1 MAITEVYNSPS
12 YRSWFDNQGTTDE
25 NRKTLFEKITKLKK
39 EHPVDIFILSV
50 HCAEPEYE
58 RIVPKKRKDFYHSL
72 LDSGVDIV
80 WANHPHVTQ
89 EWEVVKSDKT
99 PYKTKFIMYSV
110 GNTISGQRTRRN
122 YNNAQSSREY
132 TGDSALFQIE
142 FVKIK
147 DMVYSENIKST
158 LITNHTD
165 WYGNTFIK
173 KLNQDFIDSVK
184 SPDKEYYQKRLELM
198 NEIQGKILWQ

>member
-1 MAITEVYNSPS
+1 M
-12 YRSWFDNQGTTDE
+12 
-25 NRKTLFEKITKLKK
+25 
-39 EHPVDIFILSV
+39 
-50 HCAEPEYE
+50 
-58 RIVPKKRKDFYHSL
+58 
-72 LDSGVDIV
+72 
-80 WANHPHVTQ
+80 Q
-89 EWEVVKSDKT
+89 EWEIVKSDKS

-110 GNTISGQRTRRN
+110 GNTISGQRYRRN
-122 YNNAQSSREY
+122 YKSPEASREY

-198 NEIQGKILWQ
+198 NQIQGKILWQ